1 MEGEGSLQN
10 WLKDT
15 GREVARAAGNEL
27 KTVAKD
33 RAASYARNLIGM
45 GLKEELNKAAGAVGQ
60 AALNEGKKQALKSA
74 SSMLGFG
81 LKEQLGDAAGAV
93 GKAATEEAKKQ
104 GKHKAK
110 ELIGKYF
117 GGDGITKPCS
127 IKIGDLRK
135 AVTKARR
142 ANHIT
147 GPANKE
153 QLMMIGEQHA
163 DIPGKGGDRIRR
175 AYMEQGS
182 SRRTV
187 SDLRDMRGEIKSLF
201 HPPVSKLNRETLIRY
216 VYMTAKYLGW
226 KWTELEGLTPSRRQP
241 EGCRRVAR
249 PGKSPEQPV
258 PRNKRK
264 LSPYNEFV
272 RNYIKK
278 AKADFESGAAV
289 PDGWAPPMAP
299 PTVKDYMRDAAQAW
313 KASAGRRASARKGVQ
328 TRRNKKEEKA
338 RRAQVRKEIA
348 EEKREAGKA
357 RFRANQERLRK
368 EAPYLLPGAK
378 KIPRKRLPRKAKG
391 DGWDEY

>member
-33 RAASYARNLIGM
+33 KAASYARNLIGM

-74 SSMLGFG
+74 SSMLGLG

-93 GKAATEEAKKQ
+93 GKAAMDEAKKH

-110 ELIGKYF
+110 ELIGRYF

-135 AVTKARR
+135 AITMARK

-153 QLMMIGEQHA
+153 QLMMIGEKHA

-182 SRRTV
+182 ARRTV

-226 KWTELEGLTPSRRQP
+226 SWSQLEGIAPSRRQP
-241 EGCRRVAR
+241 KGCRGSAA
-249 PGKSPEQPV
+249 PG
-258 PRNKRK
+258 RNPDPPAYGTKAKRK
-264 LSPYNEFV
+264 PSAYNTFIKNHMAKNKQGDV
-272 RNYIKK
+272 RDRFK
-278 AKADFESGAAV
+278 AAV
-289 PDGWAPPMAP
+289 D
-299 PTVKDYMRDAAQAW
+299 AW
-313 KASAGRRASARKGVQ
+313 KASSGRRASAQKGAQ

-348 EEKREAGKA
+348 EEKREAGKE

-378 KIPRKRLPRKAKG
+378 KIPRKSLPRKAKG
-391 DGWDEY
+391 DGWGEY